1 MAKARR
7 DVNGVY
13 EELFCDCIEIPMKLV
28 IDVTDEPDELKEE
41 VAELLRKLVS
51 EDEGERALAQED
63 LIMAFIAET
72 PAACTMSYLTES
84 AEAIEHLAD
93 IGALSAIPSDKIMTL
108 ASEARFMAER
118 KAKKVKK

>member
-7 DVNGVY
+7 DVNGVN
-13 EELFCDCIEIPMKLV
+13 EEIFCDCIEIPMKLV

-51 EDEGERALAQED
+51 EDEHERALAQED
-63 LIMAFIAET
+63 LLMAFIAET

-84 AEAIEHLAD
+84 AEAIENLAD
-93 IGALSAIPSDKIMTL
+93 IGALSAVPSDKICGS
-108 ASEARFMAER
+108 AAEARYMAEWKTR
-118 KAKKVKK
+118 KAKK